1 MSIGKPVVFGLLALF
16 SVGVLTLFSRKVEM
30 KSIVGK
36 VLRKGINETTI
47 IFNFCNDDNMDSC

>member
-16 SVGVLTLFSRKVEM
+16 SVEALPLFFRKGEM
-30 KSIVGK
+30 KSIVGTL
-36 VLRKGINETTI
+36 LRKGINETTI